1 MKYVPQW
8 LGLAVEVLVPGALDS
23 IEECVH
29 SQLPVERADSMPASI
44 SPRPL
49 AKGVINSWEERW
61 AVKERRML
69 RRAQA
74 RKGLQINEL
83 SI

>member
-8 LGLAVEVLVPGALDS
+8 LGLAVELLVPGALDS
-23 IEECVH
+23 IECVH
-29 SQLPVERADSMPASI
+29 SQPPAERADSMPASI
-44 SPRPL
+44 SPHPL

-61 AVKERRML
+61 AVKERRVL